1 MQTYQVEPVYFLNWR
16 SFVKFRPEKYDFDF
30 TQFAQ
35 IFKKKFNK
43 SPDFYNKFQ

>member
-35 IFKKKFNK
+35 IFKKKFK
-43 SPDFYNKFQ
+43 SPDFYDEFQ